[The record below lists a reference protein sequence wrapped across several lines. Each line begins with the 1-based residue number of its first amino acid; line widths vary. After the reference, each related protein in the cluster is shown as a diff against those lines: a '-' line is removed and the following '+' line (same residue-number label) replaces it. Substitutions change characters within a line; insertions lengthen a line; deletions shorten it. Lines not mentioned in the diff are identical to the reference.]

1 MKKLVALGTQDEA
14 KQNQKITKQKTKKMS
29 N

>member
-1 MKKLVALGTQDEA
+1 MKKLVALGTQDEG